1 MDYNTIIKYLQGLA
15 SADEKQQFFVWL
27 EEDPANKKEFAE
39 LKKIWALTEKGK
51 EDENSAYL
59 QFRQNEN
66 RKNRRTGLFKVF
78 KQAAAVIVL
87 IGLGAVAAQLLKNT
101 EKEQEIYAAS
111 YSVKAPLG
119 QMTNLELPDGT
130 MVVLNSGS
138 TISYKSNFSYGNRE
152 VTLAGEAFFDVQQ
165 DKDYPFV
172 VKAPLLDIKVYG
184 TSFNIEAYPNEESF
198 SATLV
203 EGSVS
208 VMNKRGDELTLLK
221 PGENAS
227 LLQTADKQLV
237 IKKVNTEIYTSWK
250 EGLITFRN
258 EKLEDIARKLERWYN
273 VEIVIRDER
282 LKQECYFG
290 TILKNK
296 PIDQILE
303 VFKLTTSLEYEII
316 PRANQPTLIYWN

>member
-15 SADEKQQFFVWL
+15 SADEKQQFFAWL

-66 RKNRRTGLFKVF
+66 RKNRRTQLFKVF

-87 IGLGAVAAQLLKNT
+87 IGLGAVAAQLLKST

-152 VTLAGEAFFDVQQ
+152 VTLEGEAFFDVQK
-165 DKDYPFV
+165 DKEYPFV

-184 TSFNIEAYPNEESF
+184 TSFNIEAYPGDESF

-208 VMNKRGDELTLLK
+208 ILNKHGDELSMLK

-227 LLQTADKQLV
+227 MNQLDKQLV

-250 EGLITFRN
+250 KGLITFRS
-258 EKLEDIARKLERWYN
+258 EKLEDIAKRLERWYN
-273 VEIVIRDER
+273 VEIVIRDEK
-282 LKQECYFG
+282 LKQERYFG